1 MRKSRNNIRK
11 RRISRRR
18 LYGGGERVK
27 TCPNDLEENLQ
38 WKYGDNCYESCEHTS
53 DKTFP
58 ASWDDGHDQRR
69 CEADTPENRRR
80 YNLLLPASTAYKGYR
95 VAKDAYGKTVDAAHW
110 AAPKVAAAYNKGAAA
125 VGWLGNKV
133 HQGWDA
139 AKRNEYVDAIARLG
153 TPGED
158 WDDYYSE

>member
-27 TCPNDLEENLQ
+27 TCPNDLEENLK

-58 ASWDDGHDQRR
+58 ASWNDDHGQRR

-95 VAKDAYGKTVDAAHW
+95 VAKDAYGKT
-110 AAPKVAAAYNKGAAA
+110 AAA
-125 VGWLGNKV
+125 VGWLGNKA

-139 AKRNEYVDAIARLG
+139 VKRNEYVDAIARMG

-158 WDDYYSE
+158 WDDYGE